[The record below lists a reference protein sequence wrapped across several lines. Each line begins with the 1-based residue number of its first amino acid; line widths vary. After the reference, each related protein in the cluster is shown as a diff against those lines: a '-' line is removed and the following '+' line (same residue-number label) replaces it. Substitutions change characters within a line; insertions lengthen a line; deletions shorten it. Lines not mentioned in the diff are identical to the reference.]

1 MSGESTP
8 LLSGAVP
15 AFELLIISWKNIVE
29 KAAHLKPIVDIGLTW
44 ADTYAGKMGETMAY
58 AVAMCQFGVPQ

>member
-15 AFELLIISWKNIVE
+15 AFELLIAAWKDLAEIP
-29 KAAHLKPIVDIGLTW
+29 HLAPLIEIGLTW
-44 ADTYAGKMGETMAY
+44 ADKYSGKMEQTMAY
-58 AVAMCQFGVPQ
+58 PIAMCQFGVPQ